1 MCTIILTILNILSI
15 SILAYWIGVHYVEFR
30 KLPKLID
37 ENNNSTTKNVSIIIP
52 VRNEGVKIRRCL
64 DSILKQRGI
73 VPQIIVVD
81 DSSIDDTK
89 NIIKE
94 YSRKHP
100 IEMIEA
106 SNRPPDTI
114 GKGWPCYLGYKRAE
128 NDYLLFLDADTVLLD
143 EKVLVNSIKTLES
156 LKLDYLSLFP
166 RFELAG
172 ISARF
177 TYPLYINTV
186 LLFERF
192 SKVNRDNSNKCFLV
206 GAFSLFKRR
215 AYESAGSHLQVLSEI
230 LEDKILGEKI
240 RALGFN
246 FRLFNGSRIVETIVQ
261 AGIKDLWFSVIRFI
275 AGLKEKSTVTILLLL
290 FYLMIFVIP
299 LVSVFILSSYYAI
312 VCILSMIL
320 SITLN
325 SLELA
330 RNKHSI
336 VYALGYPIAVFV
348 LVTALIYLL
357 ASLYRGRIEFKWK
370 DRTYIV
376 KV

>member
-357 ASLYRGRIEFKWK
+357 AS
-370 DRTYIV
+370 
-376 KV
+376 

>member
-275 AGLKEKSTVTILLLL
+275 AGLKEKSTVTTLLLL

-336 VYALGYPIAVFV
+336 VYALGYPIAVFI

-370 DRTYIV
+370 DRTYN
-376 KV
+376 KP

>member
-370 DRTYIV
+370 DRTYI
-376 KV
+376 

>member
-186 LLFERF
+186 ILFERF

-336 VYALGYPIAVFV
+336 VYALGYPIAVFI

-370 DRTYIV
+370 DRTYT
-376 KV
+376 KP

>member
-275 AGLKEKSTVTILLLL
+275 AGLKEKSTVTTLLLL

-357 ASLYRGRIEFKWK
+357 ASIYRGRIEFKWK
-370 DRTYIV
+370 DRTYT
-376 KV
+376 KP

>member
-1 MCTIILTILNILSI
+1 MCTIIFTILNILSI

-336 VYALGYPIAVFV
+336 VYALGYPIAVFI

>member
-1 MCTIILTILNILSI
+1 MCTIIFTILNILSI

-186 LLFERF
+186 ILFERF

-336 VYALGYPIAVFV
+336 VYALGYPIAVFI

-370 DRTYIV
+370 DRTYT
-376 KV
+376 KP

>member
-1 MCTIILTILNILSI
+1 MCTIIFTILNILSI

-246 FRLFNGSRIVETIVQ
+246 FRLFNGSRIVETMVQ

-336 VYALGYPIAVFV
+336 VYALGYPIAVFI

-370 DRTYIV
+370 DRTCIV

>member
-336 VYALGYPIAVFV
+336 VYALGYPIAVFI

-357 ASLYRGRIEFKWK
+357 ASIYRGRIEFKWK

>member
-1 MCTIILTILNILSI
+1 MCTIIFTILNILSI

-275 AGLKEKSTVTILLLL
+275 AGLKEKSTVTTLLLL

-336 VYALGYPIAVFV
+336 VYALGYPIAVFI

-370 DRTYIV
+370 DRTYT
-376 KV
+376 KP

>member
-30 KLPKLID
+30 RLPKLID
-37 ENNNSTTKNVSIIIP
+37 ENNNSTTKNISIIIP

-177 TYPLYINTV
+177 TYPLCINTV
-186 LLFERF
+186 ILFERF

-246 FRLFNGSRIVETIVQ
+246 FRLFNGS
-261 AGIKDLWFSVIRFI
+261 
-275 AGLKEKSTVTILLLL
+275 
-290 FYLMIFVIP
+290 
-299 LVSVFILSSYYAI
+299 
-312 VCILSMIL
+312 
-320 SITLN
+320 
-325 SLELA
+325 
-330 RNKHSI
+330 
-336 VYALGYPIAVFV
+336 
-348 LVTALIYLL
+348 
-357 ASLYRGRIEFKWK
+357 
-370 DRTYIV
+370 
-376 KV
+376 

>member
-1 MCTIILTILNILSI
+1 MCTIILTILNVLSI

-172 ISARF
+172 ISARL

-275 AGLKEKSTVTILLLL
+275 AGLKEKSTITILLLL

-336 VYALGYPIAVFV
+336 VYALGYPIAVFI

-370 DRTYIV
+370 DRTYT
-376 KV
+376 KP

>member
-1 MCTIILTILNILSI
+1 MCTIIFTILNILSI

-336 VYALGYPIAVFV
+336 VYALGYPIAVFI

-370 DRTYIV
+370 DRTYT
-376 KV
+376 KP

>member
-1 MCTIILTILNILSI
+1 MCTIIFTILNILSI

-192 SKVNRDNSNKCFLV
+192 SKVNRDKSNKCFLV

-246 FRLFNGSRIVETIVQ
+246 FRLFNGSRIVETMVQ

-336 VYALGYPIAVFV
+336 VYALGYPIAVFI

-370 DRTYIV
+370 DRTCIV

>member
-1 MCTIILTILNILSI
+1 MCTIIFTILNILSI

-336 VYALGYPIAVFV
+336 VYALGYPIAVFI

-370 DRTYIV
+370 DRTCIV